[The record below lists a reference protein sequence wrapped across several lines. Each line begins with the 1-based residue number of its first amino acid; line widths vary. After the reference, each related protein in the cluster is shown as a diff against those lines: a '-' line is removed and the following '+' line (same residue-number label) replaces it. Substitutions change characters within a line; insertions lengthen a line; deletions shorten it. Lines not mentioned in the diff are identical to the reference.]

1 MDKEVARQ
9 PKILPQPQQQA
20 ANNVVP
26 RELVLSLL
34 TQGYP
39 LEELVEYFPMFTLD
53 QLLILMD
60 DDIVH

>member
-1 MDKEVARQ
+1 MDREIVRQ
-9 PKILPQPQQQA
+9 PKALLQPQQPI
-20 ANNVVP
+20 ANNMVP

-39 LEELVEYFPMFTLD
+39 LEELVEFFPMFTID

-60 DDIVH
+60 DEIIH